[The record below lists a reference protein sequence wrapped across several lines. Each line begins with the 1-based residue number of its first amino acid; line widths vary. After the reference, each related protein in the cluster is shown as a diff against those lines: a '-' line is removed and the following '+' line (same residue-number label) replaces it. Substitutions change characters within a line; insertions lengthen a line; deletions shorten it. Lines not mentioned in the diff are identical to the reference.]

1 VQHPVPLT
9 PNETLLYAANELSNT
24 VVGFRPAV
32 TAPSDA
38 HSASWPMPGRPS
50 ASSISNLT
58 EAIPVDRD
66 LGRFDMLWV
75 PSTVDATYPLGYLI
89 LRSSILSDVTLEGF
103 AAARA
108 TGAQPDLDQVGH
120 RRALERLGSTT

>member
-1 VQHPVPLT
+1 M
-9 PNETLLYAANELSNT
+9 S
-24 VVGFRPAV
+24 
-32 TAPSDA
+32 
-38 HSASWPMPGRPS
+38 
-50 ASSISNLT
+50 
-58 EAIPVDRD
+58 
-66 LGRFDMLWV
+66 WV